1 MTQQAT
7 NKYGIKMIPRT
18 TKTRPKNVQSLNDDN
33 VDIIKIAK
41 KVIEEHKDVLA
52 ALAKR

>member
-1 MTQQAT
+1 MSEPVA
-7 NKYGIKMIPRT
+7 NKYGIKMIP
-18 TKTRPKNVQSLNDDN
+18 KNEKVRPKNLQSLNDDN

-41 KVIEEHKDVLA
+41 EVMEEHKEVLA